1 MMYAYDILQQR
12 NDAKEAER
20 PKNKVARY
28 QSKNVR
34 PSCWINEEIRTAG
47 EVDLPPVLP
56 PPASSPFCMTVSSSD
71 WLVRDDGNAIRDM
84 LQTAVGGETRL
95 QEPGATLYTSL
106 STPREVLTSPSIE
119 CELCTTS
126 SKEVRYV
133 PHGSIESAVAVEEVV
148 VIIDAAAEEREV
160 PLDASEGSSDD
171 DNRQRQSAV
180 SSLVALS
187 ENLEGSIC
195 PRGGDGIV
203 DAAADSSIV
212 LETEDERDN
221 GIVLPDDESF
231 SITFSSTNIEIPV
244 PPLSPPQQ
252 QDNTSHGVMDSV
264 DAFGVFSGGTA
275 LQLPQI
281 VMVPRVENEP
291 LSSIEEFGQSEMEQR
306 STPLTSSSSSSP
318 SPLPPY
324 GAELFQEGCPVAA
337 VASVVAASRQ
347 SSLAAEE
354 TQCPPPPRCF
364 DYYLRRG
371 KAKRKQREAE
381 AEECQRRLNEEEER
395 RHTPQVSLYAER
407 RGPRSFNEYVEASR
421 EWETLRA
428 SHIKS
433 ITAQL
438 ESADETRRRA
448 VVKVNVTS
456 ERLLKEMVGRRKRV
470 GVVESST
477 QHAAARQSWLKQL
490 QEKYAPSF
498 KPTILRT
505 TGRRKA
511 SESETQRKGGP
522 HAVEDSCY
530 DRFMRY
536 REESEKKR
544 EQLRQREAEKQ
555 HQQPKTRRTITQITE
570 YVRSMW
576 ERDESRRDKLRR
588 QVEKER
594 EEEKEKIR
602 AMKPQLS
609 RRSLELAE
617 RFRQRQ
623 RTAER
628 SAPTTTSVPH
638 VGVSHQDG
646 TCQKLWGA
654 ADGKKRSPEPK
665 PPTPPTNRK
674 LSFSSKSGSY
684 HCKPLRRG
692 LRGIVPPAVSPEF
705 EERNARLLRMR
716 QQRAESRRHEVEKEL
731 AQACTFR
738 PQVDPVSRRMAESH
752 RRESVRP
759 NTLQRERSSC
769 FRGKRRP
776 CVFSATMA
784 EVTKDVE
791 KDLAWASDV
800 RVAMQVDE
808 PVEGNWFIPHDE
820 DTDEENLK
828 SHIEGLEAILKQ
840 WKQLEA
846 EYRI

>member
-20 PKNKVARY
+20 LKNKVARY
-28 QSKNVR
+28 QAKNMR

-47 EVDLPPVLP
+47 EFDLPPVLP
-56 PPASSPFCMTVSSSD
+56 PPASSPFCMTTSSSD
-71 WLVRDDGNAIRDM
+71 WLVGEDGNFIGDM
-84 LQTAVGGETRL
+84 FQTAVGGETQP
-95 QEPGATLYTSL
+95 QEPDASLYASFN
-106 STPREVLTSPSIE
+106 TPREMLTSPSIE

-126 SKEVRYV
+126 SEEGRHV
-133 PHGSIESAVAVEEVV
+133 PYGSMESAVAVEEVV
-148 VIIDAAAEEREV
+148 VIIDAAAGEREV
-160 PLDASEGSSDD
+160 PLVASEGNIDD
-171 DNRQRQSAV
+171 DNRQQQSAS
-180 SSLVALS
+180 SSLVVLS
-187 ENLEGSIC
+187 ENLEGLIPSQ
-195 PRGGDGIV
+195 GGDGIV

-212 LETEDERDN
+212 LETEEECDN
-221 GIVLPDDESF
+221 SIVLPDDESL
-231 SITFSSTNIEIPV
+231 SITFSSTNIEMPL

-252 QDNTSHGVMDSV
+252 QDNTSHGVMDSI
-264 DAFGVFSGGTA
+264 DAFGVCLEGTA

-281 VMVPRVENEP
+281 VGIPRVENEP
-291 LSSIEEFGQSEMEQR
+291 FFSIGEFGQSEVEQR
-306 STPLTSSSSSSP
+306 STPLPSSSPSP

-324 GAELFQEGCPVAA
+324 GAEPFQGGCPVAA
-337 VASVVAASRQ
+337 VDSVVAASRQ
-347 SSLAAEE
+347 SSLAAEK

-428 SHIKS
+428 NHMKS
-433 ITAQL
+433 IAAQL
-438 ESADETRRRA
+438 EVADEKRRSA
-448 VVKVNVTS
+448 VVRVNATS
-456 ERLLKEMVGRRKRV
+456 ERLLKEMVRRKKRV
-470 GVVESST
+470 GVVESAT

-498 KPTILRT
+498 KPTILHT
-505 TGRRKA
+505 TGRRKV
-511 SESETQRKGGP
+511 SESEAQGKRGS
-522 HAVEDSCY
+522 HATEESFY

-536 REESEKKR
+536 RGESEKKR

-555 HQQPKTRRTITQITE
+555 HQQPKTKRTITQITE
-570 YVRSMW
+570 YVRSML
-576 ERDESRRDKLRR
+576 EREERRRDKLRR
-588 QVEKER
+588 QVEKEQEE
-594 EEEKEKIR
+594 EEEKMR
-602 AMKPQLS
+602 AMKPQVS
-609 RRSLELAE
+609 RRSSELAE

-623 RTAER
+623 RTTER
-628 SAPTTTSVPH
+628 SAPTSTSVPH
-638 VGVSHQDG
+638 VGVSHKGG
-646 TCQKLWGA
+646 TRQKLWGA
-654 ADGKKRSPEPK
+654 AGGKKGSPEPK

-674 LSFSSKSGSY
+674 LSFSSKSGSC
-684 HCKPLRRG
+684 HCKPVRRG
-692 LRGIVPPAVSPEF
+692 LRGVVPSAVSPEF

-738 PQVDPVSRRMAESH
+738 PKVDPVSRRMADSH
-752 RRESVRP
+752 RRDSVRP
-759 NTLQRERSSC
+759 NTFQQERSSC
-769 FRGKRRP
+769 LKEKRRP

-784 EVTKDVE
+784 DTTKDVE
-791 KDLAWASDV
+791 EDLAWASDV
-800 RVAMQVDE
+800 REAMQVDE
-808 PVEGNWFIPHDE
+808 AVEGNLFIPHDD

-846 EYRI
+846 KYRI